1 MLRNRQVHQICLLVK
16 MKRKE
21 RVFHIHAKSSKYTHT
36 NLKKKSPAH
45 NTTFA
50 LRHTILFLR
59 LPQQQPKECKQ
70 THTIHITSIFCF
82 PSFATVKSICLFFQM
97 NRREVLHNKQA
108 SKQTHSVHVTSIH
121 LLLPKASKP
130 SKANLSLLSDEQGK
144 GLPQQRTRE
153 QTNSQCT
160 YHFHFHF
167 LLPKLR
173 NRQVNLSL
181 LSDEKEKGLPQEQ
194 TREQTNSQNKFTSI
208 FCFPCFQ
215 KPSSSD
221 MNSRRRREGLPNT
234 NKQEQTNS
242 RNKSLHLPSSAS
254 CASKP
259 SKADLSLHSDEQE
272 KVFHIQG
279 LPQEKTREQTNPQ
292 NKSLPSSASHAS
304 KPSKPIYLFIQ

>member
-1 MLRNRQVHQICLLVK
+1 
-16 MKRKE
+16 
-21 RVFHIHAKSSKYTHT
+21 
-36 NLKKKSPAH
+36 
-45 NTTFA
+45 
-50 LRHTILFLR
+50 
-59 LPQQQPKECKQ
+59 
-70 THTIHITSIFCF
+70 
-82 PSFATVKSICLFFQM
+82 M

-259 SKADLSLHSDEQE
+259 SKADLSLHSDE
-272 KVFHIQG
+272 
-279 LPQEKTREQTNPQ
+279 
-292 NKSLPSSASHAS
+292 
-304 KPSKPIYLFIQ
+304 